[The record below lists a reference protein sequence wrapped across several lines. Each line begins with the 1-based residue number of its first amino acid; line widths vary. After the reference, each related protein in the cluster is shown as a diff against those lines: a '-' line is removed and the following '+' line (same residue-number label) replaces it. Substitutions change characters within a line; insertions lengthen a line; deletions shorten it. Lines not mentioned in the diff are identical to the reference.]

1 MDDNQVATE
10 SQNSESALEI
20 TRALTRAGESFM
32 LAYPQIANILE
43 VSEARAKGLFA
54 EEYLLDPSLDEWT
67 RAIYFVRL
75 STALEN
81 LVGKSQSDYL
91 WIISHNIALGDT
103 PLNLIQT
110 REGLI
115 KVVHYAENSGN
126 QE

>member
-1 MDDNQVATE
+1 MDDKQVTPE

-54 EEYLLDPSLDEWT
+54 EEYLLDPSLDEWN
-67 RAIYFVRL
+67 RAIYFLRL
-75 STALEN
+75 ITALETS
-81 LVGKSQSDYL
+81 VGKSQSDYL
-91 WIISHNIALGDT
+91 WLVSHNIALGDV

-110 REGLI
+110 SEGLI
-115 KVVHYAENSGN
+115 MVVHYVENNGN